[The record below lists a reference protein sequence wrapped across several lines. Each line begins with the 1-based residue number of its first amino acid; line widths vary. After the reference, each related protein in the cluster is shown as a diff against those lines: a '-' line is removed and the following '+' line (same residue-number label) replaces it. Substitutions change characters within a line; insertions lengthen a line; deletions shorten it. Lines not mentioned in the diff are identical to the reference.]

1 MIGAIKWVASSMLVL
16 AGLFIALKVSIDL
29 IYISYFLFAM
39 GHIIW
44 IILFVK
50 QKEKSLV
57 FANIFFLIIDIVGIV
72 QWIN

>member
-1 MIGAIKWVASSMLVL
+1 MLVL